1 MSKFANYAKNR
12 KNQFDKLTNQLN
24 KENSPGGNSSD
35 DGIYWKPEVDK
46 TGNGYAIIRFLP
58 CIEEEDAPFVR
69 YWDHGFQ
76 GPGGWYI
83 EKSLTT
89 IGQKDPLGEYNSQ
102 LWNSGLEE
110 NKDQARKQKRRL
122 HYVSNIYVVKDPA
135 NPQNEGKVFLFMY
148 GKKIFDKLNDL
159 VNPSFQDEDPI
170 NPFDLLDGANFK
182 MKIRNVEGY
191 RNYDKSE
198 FDSAGP
204 LFEDESMYD
213 DVLEALRPLAPV
225 IAPSEFKSYDEL
237 KARLHRVMGWDQNQ
251 FEEAPARTERAIE
264 VPKSDEEV
272 DIPSMSSSDD
282 DDEEG
287 LDFFKKLAEA

>member
-1 MSKFANYAKNR
+1 MSKFADYAKNR

-35 DGIYWKPEVDK
+35 DNTYWKPEVDK
-46 TGNGYAIIRFLP
+46 TGNGYAVIRFLP

-135 NPQNEGKVFLFMY
+135 NPQNEGNVFLFMF
-148 GKKIFDKLNDL
+148 GKKIFDKINDL
-159 VNPSFQDEDPI
+159 VNPSLQDEEPV
-170 NPFDLLDGANFK
+170 NPFDLLEGANFK

-213 DVLEALRPLAPV
+213 DVLESLRPLAPV

-251 FEEAPARTERAIE
+251 FEEAPARTERATE
-264 VPKSDEEV
+264 MTE
-272 DIPSMSSSDD
+272 MSKAETFDSGSSDSS

>member
-1 MSKFANYAKNR
+1 MSKFAAYAKNR
-12 KNQFDKLTNQLN
+12 KNQFENLTNQLN
-24 KENSPGGNSSD
+24 KENAPGGSSED
-35 DGIYWKPEVDK
+35 NAYWKPEVDK
-46 TGNGYAIIRFLP
+46 TGNGYAVIRFLP
-58 CIEEEDAPFVR
+58 CVEEEDAPFVR

-89 IGQKDPLGEYNSQ
+89 LGQKDPVGEYNSQ

-135 NPQNEGKVFLFMY
+135 NPQNEGKVFLFMF
-148 GKKIFDKLNDL
+148 GKKIFDKINDL
-159 VNPSFQDEDPI
+159 VNPSFQDEEPV
-170 NPFDLLDGANFK
+170 NPFDLLEGANFK

-213 DVLEALRPLAPV
+213 DVLESLRPLAPV
-225 IAPSEFKSYDEL
+225 IAPSEFKSYAEL
-237 KARLHRVMGWDQNQ
+237 KARFHRVMGWDQNQ
-251 FEEAPARTERAIE
+251 FEEKAPRTERAAE
-264 VPKSDEEV
+264 MPKAEEDDVPFST
-272 DIPSMSSSDD
+272 SDD
-282 DDEEG
+282 EDEEG